1 MPKYYQYQIAGY
13 YLYYTSHCI
22 IECMHVHASDK
33 KLTEGGSA
41 KFFVNSDGST
51 VVQNRGVLSDVEIN
65 KIQKFIKINYLE
77 MFEKWS
83 MDSNKGFY
91 DQQ

>member
-1 MPKYYQYQIAGY
+1 M
-13 YLYYTSHCI
+13 L
-22 IECMHVHASDK
+22 
-33 KLTEGGSA
+33 
-41 KFFVNSDGST
+41 NSDGST
-51 VVQNRGVLSDVEIN
+51 VVQNRGILSDIEIN

-83 MDSNKGFY
+83 LDSNKVFF

>member
-1 MPKYYQYQIAGY
+1 MKKELKILLIMPI
-13 YLYYTSHCI
+13 
-22 IECMHVHASDK
+22 
-33 KLTEGGSA
+33 
-41 KFFVNSDGST
+41 
-51 VVQNRGVLSDVEIN
+51 

-83 MDSNKGFY
+83 MDSNKGFF